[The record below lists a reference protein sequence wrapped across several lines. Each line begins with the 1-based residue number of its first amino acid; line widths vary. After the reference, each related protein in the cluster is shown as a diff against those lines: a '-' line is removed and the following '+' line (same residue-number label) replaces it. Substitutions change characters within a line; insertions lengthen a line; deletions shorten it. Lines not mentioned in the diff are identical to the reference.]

1 MSRVGQSSV
10 AGRSEPFDPF
20 SIDDDDNNVEEETT
34 ANQTASIQRSSTA
47 AGVLQSSPKSNSTAT
62 SKTTNTTYKRAQ
74 SPHLQQQQHL
84 EGVPEFSVPEESA
97 ERIPTKPLPPRLNV
111 RLTLHEEVSSTA
123 VVNPEGE
130 SGSLSQLSIEGKV
143 TVSFRYFRDMQ
154 MCTILIPSL
163 FLSSTPRQELKHPM
177 LTKTRH
183 SAFKFRDRWH
193 PWPTSHATTTAAFSI
208 RRRKIL

>member
-34 ANQTASIQRSSTA
+34 ANQTASIQQRSSTA

-74 SPHLQQQQHL
+74 SPRLQQQQHL
-84 EGVPEFSVPEESA
+84 EGVPEFSVPEEAA

-143 TVSFRYFRDMQ
+143 TVSLDISGICRCASGSTF
-154 MCTILIPSL
+154 LIPSL
-163 FLSSTPRQELKHPM
+163 FLSSTLRQELKHPM
-177 LTKTRH
+177 LTRTRH

-193 PWPTSHATTTAAFSI
+193 PWPT
-208 RRRKIL
+208 